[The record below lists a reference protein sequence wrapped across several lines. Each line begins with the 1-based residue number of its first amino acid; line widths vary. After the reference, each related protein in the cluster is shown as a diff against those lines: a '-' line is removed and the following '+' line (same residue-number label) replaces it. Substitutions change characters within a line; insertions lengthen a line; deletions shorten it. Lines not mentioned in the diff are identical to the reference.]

1 MAHSAGE
8 EWRHDVSSQR
18 HDCNCGEKL
27 DLADHTFGEW
37 MVTKEPTSTTEGEET
52 RSCSCGKT
60 ETRKIPRLSNPFTDV
75 SSDHYYYE
83 PVLWAV
89 NKGITFGVYADRF
102 CLSQD
107 CIREQIVTSMYKAV
121 H

>member
-1 MAHSAGE
+1 
-8 EWRHDVSSQR
+8 
-18 HDCNCGEKL
+18 
-27 DLADHTFGEW
+27 
-37 MVTKEPTSTTEGEET
+37 MVTKEPTSTTEDEDT

-89 NKGITFGVYADRF
+89 NKGITSGVSADRIGP
-102 CLSQD
+102 SQN
-107 CIREQIVTSMYKAV
+107 CIRGQIVTSMYKAV